1 MQKYHFLNKNA
12 ATKRQRRHSS
22 DYDTKEMTAEG
33 RLLINAG
40 KPPTDPDVFVAE
52 HLTQVL
58 QPHQIG
64 GVKFM

>member
-1 MQKYHFLNKNA
+1 MMYG
-12 ATKRQRRHSS
+12 KRKRRNSA
-22 DYDTKEMTAEG
+22 DYDKKEITPEG
-33 RLLINAG
+33 RLIINAD
-40 KPPTDPDVFVAE
+40 KPEGDPDVFVAP